1 MICPKCGKEAI
12 GIIAVGS
19 CLEII
24 CDCAGFLDDE
34 PEVESP
40 FIDCTYDPEVMN

>member
-24 CDCAGFLDDE
+24 CDCAGYLDE
-34 PEVESP
+34 PPEVDSP
-40 FIDCTYDPEVMN
+40 FIEPEFSLEVN